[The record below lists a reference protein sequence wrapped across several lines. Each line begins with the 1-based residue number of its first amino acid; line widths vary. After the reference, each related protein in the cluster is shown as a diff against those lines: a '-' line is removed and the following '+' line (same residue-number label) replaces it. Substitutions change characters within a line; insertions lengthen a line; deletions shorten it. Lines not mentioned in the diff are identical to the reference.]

1 MASHSKPMVD
11 AAELLRFA
19 GSARDDAPG
28 LWLGSG
34 AAVLGLTP
42 VVNATDVALVFQ
54 GNAPRGPTLA
64 DPTRDV
70 RAPGDTGARLF
81 RFEPPPDVAALWA
94 IAPAG
99 LRQELET
106 AQFKAVRAAVDYLEA
121 DAAQVRT
128 VRGERLPAGL
138 VAAAFQRVTPEGPRP
153 GFHTEVALFNVG
165 TFGDGG
171 WTPNGL
177 DFGRLVRHLPAAQAL
192 YRAELA
198 HQLRTWIG
206 VRPEPARGRDPSGSL
221 RLAGMP
227 PAVVREV
234 FRAPLPPWE
243 LSREE
248 LHDHWRSVAV
258 RHGLKDVS
266 QLRKQPMSRASHEDA
281 VEHCRETTRRLGE
294 RQNHFTRTEAVQ
306 QLAERCRAGELSADM
321 IRGYVQNRI
330 VGHAAQH
337 THSGGEGICKSRE
350 QLDRETRISET
361 VRGRADEVRAVA
373 DRAELPRLL
382 KGLDRELKRAL
393 IDVTVKPGGCLYV
406 DRLPAAQRDQFLCRA
421 TVAWKKAGLR
431 VVAVGA
437 EKRSLTA
444 LYGRTGVIGSDT
456 VTNVLRRY
464 DKVTAP
470 RPRRGDGLVGRILDA
485 VHRPWFRA
493 TTGKEP
499 PIVTT
504 WGGFEAHP
512 KAVLVVPDATRL
524 GAGDASR
531 LIELARVTGA
541 KLVFLGDDRQMAPEP
556 RYSVLPGFVAG
567 GGVRSVGAPRPE
579 MKPWALDLRLESF
592 SRSNR
597 LTVSPEPRQLVA
609 DWVARPDRVDTLL
622 VTAQPSERNDL
633 NRMAQAAR
641 RERGELG
648 ERSTQVGGE
657 RLREG
662 DRVRVTRRS
671 EALGLKA
678 GQTATITRID
688 PDRAGGDILQ
698 LRTDDN
704 RRRVVPLREFSHV
717 RLGYAATLREA
728 ARSPA
733 QRVCLH
739 LSAQTPERLAR
750 IAREVPPLAPR
761 PEQAQRQSVSKT
773 QTQGQGHAR

>member
-1 MASHSKPMVD
+1 MASHSRSIID
-11 AAELLRFA
+11 AAELTHLV
-19 GSARDDAPG
+19 GSVGDDPPG

-42 VVNATDVALVFQ
+42 LVNATDVAAVFE

-64 DPTRDV
+64 DPSRDV

-94 IAPAG
+94 IAPAA

-138 VAAAFQRVTPEGPRP
+138 VAAAFQRVTPEGLRP

-165 TFGDGG
+165 TFGGGG

-177 DFGRLVRHLPAAQAL
+177 DLGRVGRHLPAAQAL

-206 VRPEPARGRDPSGSL
+206 VRPESARGRDPSGAL

-248 LHDHWRSVAV
+248 LHDHWRSVAA
-258 RHGLKDVS
+258 RHGLKDVT
-266 QLRKQPMSRASHEDA
+266 QLRRQPVSRASHEDA
-281 VEHCRETTRRLGE
+281 VELCRETTRRLGE
-294 RQNHFTRTEAVQ
+294 GQNHFTRAEAVQ
-306 QLAERCRAGELSADM
+306 KLAERCRAGELSADM
-321 IRGYVQNRI
+321 IRGYVQDRI

-350 QLDRETRISET
+350 QLDRETRIAET

-373 DRAELPRLL
+373 DRTELPRLL
-382 KGLDRELKRAL
+382 KGLDRDLKRAL

-406 DRLPAAQRDQFLCRA
+406 DRLPAAQGDQFLRRA
-421 TVAWKKAGLR
+421 TVAWEKAGLR

-444 LYGRTGVIGSDT
+444 LYGRTGVIACDT

-464 DKVTAP
+464 AKVTAP

-512 KAVLVVPDATRL
+512 KAVLVVPDATRM

-541 KLVFLGDDRQMAPEP
+541 KLVFLGDDRQLEPEP

-567 GGVRSVGAPRPE
+567 GGVRSVGAQRPE

-597 LTVSPEPRQLVA
+597 LTVSPEPGQLVA
-609 DWVARPDRVDTLL
+609 DWVTRPDRADTLL
-622 VTAQPSERNDL
+622 VAAQPSERNDL

-641 RERGELG
+641 RERGDLG

-657 RLREG
+657 RLQEG

-733 QRVCLH
+733 QRVSLH
-739 LSAQTPERLAR
+739 LSPQTPERLAR
-750 IAREVPPLAPR
+750 IAREVPPLTRGSEQVHR
-761 PEQAQRQSVSKT
+761 PAQAKSHSQSK
-773 QTQGQGHAR
+773 GHGR

>member
-1 MASHSKPMVD
+1 MASHSKPLVD
-11 AAELLRFA
+11 PAELVRFA
-19 GSARDDAPG
+19 ASARDDAPG

-42 VVNATDVALVFQ
+42 VVNTTDVALVFQ

-64 DPTRDV
+64 DPARDV

-99 LRQELET
+99 MRQELET

-128 VRGERLPAGL
+128 PRGERLPAGL
-138 VAAAFQRVTPEGPRP
+138 VAAAFQRATTDESRP
-153 GFHTEVALFNVG
+153 LFHTEVALFNVG

-248 LHDHWRSVAV
+248 LHDCWRSVAV

-266 QLRKQPMSRASHEDA
+266 QLRRQPISRASHEDA
-281 VEHCRETTRRLGE
+281 VELCRETTRRLGE

-321 IRGYVQNRI
+321 IRGYVRDRI

-337 THSGGEGICKSRE
+337 THSGGEGVCKSRE
-350 QLDRETRISET
+350 QLDRETRIADT
-361 VRGRADEVRAVA
+361 VRGRSDEIRAVA
-373 DRAELPRLL
+373 DRNELPKLL
-382 KGLDRELKRAL
+382 KQVPRELRRPL

-406 DRLPAAQRDQFLCRA
+406 DRLPAAQRDLFLRKA

-437 EKRSLTA
+437 EAKSLTDIHW
-444 LYGRTGVIGSDT
+444 RTGIIGRET
-456 VTNVLRRY
+456 VAKVLKKYAR
-464 DKVTAP
+464 VTAP
-470 RPRRGDGLVGRILDA
+470 RPRRGDGLIGRILDA
-485 VHRPWFRA
+485 VHRPWFKA

-504 WGGFEAHP
+504 WNGFESHP

-541 KLVFLGDDRQMAPEP
+541 KLVFLGDDRQMEPEP
-556 RYSVLPGFVAG
+556 RYSVLPGFVDG
-567 GGVRSVGAPRPE
+567 GGVRGVGAPRPE
-579 MKPWALDLRLESF
+579 LKPRAMDLRLESF
-592 SRSNR
+592 SRSDR
-597 LTVSPEPRQLVA
+597 LTVSAEPRQLVA
-609 DWVARPDRVDTLL
+609 DWAARPNRAEALM
-622 VTAQPSERNDL
+622 VTAQPSERDDL
-633 NRMAQAAR
+633 NRLAQAAR

-648 ERSTQVGGE
+648 ERSTKVGGE
-657 RLREG
+657 RLQEG

-704 RRRVVPLREFSHV
+704 CRRVVPLREFPHV

-733 QRVCLH
+733 QHVCLH
-739 LSAQTPERLAR
+739 LSARTPERLAR
-750 IAREVPPLAPR
+750 IAREVPPLTR
-761 PEQAQRQSVSKT
+761 RSEQAHRPAQAKSHSESK
-773 QTQGQGHAR
+773 GHGR